1 MRPWHEE
8 PGAREWRKAADTADL
23 QRGTVVPAD
32 ELPGLLRG
40 VEELKLAIRLLTDPA
55 GPQGTPG
62 RSAVRR
68 ALTMIPQSKHDQIC
82 HETRWRGRERWDR
95 HGAALEMCSR
105 RTCGRCAPLR
115 VEQER
120 VRDDGSNCSTNPRG
134 KS

>member
-1 MRPWHEE
+1 
-8 PGAREWRKAADTADL
+8 
-23 QRGTVVPAD
+23 
-32 ELPGLLRG
+32 

-120 VRDDGSNCSTNPRG
+120 VREDGSNYSTNPRG